1 MLFCNCLI
9 VNFLQNFITRHIHNS
24 VLKFRKKFKKM
35 MPDTSNSPALT
46 AGKDLSCECR
56 FNVATIKKSGEG
68 KAKKMKDVIFG
79 R

>member
-1 MLFCNCLI
+1 
-9 VNFLQNFITRHIHNS
+9 
-24 VLKFRKKFKKM
+24 M